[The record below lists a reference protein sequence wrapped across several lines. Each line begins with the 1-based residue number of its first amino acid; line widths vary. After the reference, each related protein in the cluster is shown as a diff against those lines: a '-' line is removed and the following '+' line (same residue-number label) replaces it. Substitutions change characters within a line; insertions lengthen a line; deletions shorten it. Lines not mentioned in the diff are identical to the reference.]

1 MARQNGDEVPNEKQ
15 RERNAE
21 KKRRRRKKLE
31 KKKGLW
37 KVREK
42 KSQKAKSVFVG

>member
-1 MARQNGDEVPNEKQ
+1 MKFQMRSKGKEMQ
-15 RERNAE
+15 
-21 KKRRRRKKLE
+21 RRKEAEGKNS